1 MRRSAA
7 PSSMAAAAV
16 AKLKARAA
24 GFQHAHEHGHTDLLQ
39 RFLEASK
46 DFPVA
51 LDTPGIVGMLMSTI
65 TGAGDTTATT
75 VVAVLYYLIRHPA
88 ALAKLRDEL
97 THLPEKPTPIPKY
110 ADVAKLPYLQ
120 AVIRESMRLFS
131 TATWP
136 IERLVPEGGATIAG
150 MHFPAGTSVGCL
162 PAAVHLNPGVY
173 GDDVHVFR
181 PERWLTPDSERVRQ
195 MEAAHMGFSRGRRV
209 CLGQHIAVLQ
219 MKKAIPALVM
229 KFEVS

>member
-7 PSSMAAAAV
+7 PSSMAAAAI
-16 AKLKARAA
+16 AKLKARTARPEP
-24 GFQHAHEHGHTDLLQ
+24 EHGHTDLLQ

-75 VVAVLYYLIRHPA
+75 VVAVLYYLMRHPA
-88 ALAKLRDEL
+88 ALAKLRHEL
-97 THLPEKPTPIPKY
+97 HHQGHSPGIPIPKY

-136 IERLVPEGGATIAG
+136 IERLVPQGGATIAG

-162 PAAVHLNPGVY
+162 PAAVHLSPGVF
-173 GDDVHVFR
+173 GDDVHAFR
-181 PERWLTPDSERVRQ
+181 PERWLTPDPERLRQ

-219 MKKAIPALVM
+219 MKKVIPALVM